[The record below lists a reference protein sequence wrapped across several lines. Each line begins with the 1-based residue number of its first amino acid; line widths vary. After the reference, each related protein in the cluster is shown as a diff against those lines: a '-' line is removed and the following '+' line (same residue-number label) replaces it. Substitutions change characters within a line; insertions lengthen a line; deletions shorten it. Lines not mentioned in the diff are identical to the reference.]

1 MDEQRGWIE
10 SQVGLNQNLTDR
22 VEQLPISKRE
32 KEVVNL
38 VLAGKNRSDIAEA
51 LFISDETVKQHLT
64 NIYRKLEI
72 RGKADLFS
80 LVYGPKT
87 GDPPEAD
94 PSDSPKP

>member
-51 LFISDETVKQHLT
+51 LFISDEMVKQHLT

-72 RGKADLFS
+72 RGKSGLFS
-80 LVYGPKT
+80 LVYGPHEKT
-87 GDPPEAD
+87 P
-94 PSDSPKP
+94 